1 LKKNKNLLSVCIPCD
16 FRSRNLI
23 FNAINDSG
31 RLKRKINFL
40 IFLDGEK
47 KLYSKFFIRKLKRK
61 FPYTKILFNNKKI
74 NSGVSVARNKLL
86 EQVKTAYI
94 AFVDAD
100 DKFLINKKLISIL
113 EKANK
118 NYYELIIFN
127 HLVNKKKSYNYNFSG
142 ELQGGR
148 TDILRLVKKHLKFPK
163 GNSIM
168 THCWAKIYSINYLKK
183 NKIRF
188 DENLKVLEDYLF
200 VANVFKNLKRLF
212 ISRSIMYHHFV
223 YEYQSYKTAL
233 RHILFFDNY
242 KKPIKIFS
250 KLIRPNKLSKYYYN
264 LAEKYWKIKLEK
276 IINVI

>member
-1 LKKNKNLLSVCIPCD
+1 MVKNKNLLSVCIPCD

-86 EQVKTAYI
+86 EEVKTAYV

-113 EKANK
+113 DKANK
-118 NYYELIIFN
+118 NNYELIIFN
-127 HLVNKKKSYNYNFSG
+127 HLAKKIKKRGGCKSYNYNFFG
-142 ELQGGR
+142 ELQR
-148 TDILRLVKKHLKFPK
+148 PDILRLVKKHLKFP
-163 GNSIM
+163 N
-168 THCWAKIYSINYLKK
+168 N
-183 NKIRF
+183 
-188 DENLKVLEDYLF
+188 E
-200 VANVFKNLKRLF
+200 
-212 ISRSIMYHHFV
+212 
-223 YEYQSYKTAL
+223 KT
-233 RHILFFDNY
+233 
-242 KKPIKIFS
+242 
-250 KLIRPNKLSKYYYN
+250 
-264 LAEKYWKIKLEK
+264 
-276 IINVI
+276 